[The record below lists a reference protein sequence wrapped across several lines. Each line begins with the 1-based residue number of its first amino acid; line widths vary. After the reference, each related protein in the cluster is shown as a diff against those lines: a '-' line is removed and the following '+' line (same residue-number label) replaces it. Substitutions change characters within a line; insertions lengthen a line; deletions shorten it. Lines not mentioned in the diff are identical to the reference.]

1 MNFIEWT
8 KTQQSK
14 NQISSNPKTMKTRQ
28 DRDRL
33 TRMEAM
39 LYELLLMKQVLVE
52 AKAFDV
58 PETSHANQ
66 H

>member
-8 KTQQSK
+8 KTQQSN
-14 NQISSNPKTMKTRQ
+14 NQISSNPRTVKTRQ

-39 LYELLLMKQVLVE
+39 LDELLLLKHVLVE

-58 PETSHANQ
+58 LETSHANQ
-66 H
+66 N